1 MSTSRRQIM
10 QGVGGVAI
18 ASSLAAPA
26 LAQGGVRV
34 ARVWGEP
41 GPYGGVFVQ
50 GMNEW
55 VQQNNANIRFEMEQ
69 IPWDGV
75 TVKLTTDLAAR
86 RPPALISVESPIAYQ
101 LAAEELLNR
110 WRM

>member
-1 MSTSRRQIM
+1 MEERSDDGSHSTLR
-10 QGVGGVAI
+10 
-18 ASSLAAPA
+18 APA
-26 LAQGGVRV
+26 RTARWCRRDDACRPSDRARRV

-55 VQQNNANIRFEMEQ
+55 AQRNNAKIRFEVEQ

-75 TVKLTTDLAAR
+75 TVKLSTDLAAR
-86 RPPALISVESPIAYQ
+86 PP
-101 LAAEELLNR
+101 
-110 WRM
+110 